1 MAQVGPLIGRRTWG
15 GVIGIS
21 PRHSL
26 VDRGTTTQPEFASW
40 FADVGWSVENYGT
53 DPDIDIDIAP
63 HEYRQG
69 TDPQLDRAITEVLKL
84 LETKPPFRPNLDE
97 E

>member
-1 MAQVGPLIGRRTWG
+1 VGPLIGRRTWG
-15 GVIGIS
+15 GVVGIW
-21 PRHSL
+21 PRHGL
-26 VDRGTTTQPEFASW
+26 IDGGKTTQPEFASW
-40 FADVGWSVENYGT
+40 FVDVGWSVENYGT

-69 TDPQLDRAITEVLKL
+69 KDPQLDCSIVEVLKL
-84 LETKPPFRPNLDE
+84 LETQPPFRPNLDE